1 MQQRCLRSHLVDVFV
16 EVLHAG
22 DRRADLHVHVGVV
35 LLEEVRVIR
44 DDEAVVDL
52 LARRRAAAGAF
63 AALAFAA
70 LAALA
75 FAALAFA
82 AGISVNLTWTV

>member
-1 MQQRCLRSHLVDVFV
+1 
-16 EVLHAG
+16 
-22 DRRADLHVHVGVV
+22 VGVV
-35 LLEEVRVIR
+35 LLEEVRVVR
-44 DDEAVVDL
+44 DDEVVVDL
-52 LARRRAAAGAF
+52 PARRRAAAGAFAALAF